1 MARQCR
7 SVSADEV
14 CAMIK
19 IPQSMKTPRK
29 YEPDICCSCQ
39 AELDTGECYICQQC
53 NDEIDRRANEVL
65 GNAGEKDDE

>member
-1 MARQCR
+1 MNTTT
-7 SVSADEV
+7 
-14 CAMIK
+14 

-53 NDEIDRRANEVL
+53 NDEIDRRADEAL
-65 GNAGEKDDE
+65 GNAGDGYETNV